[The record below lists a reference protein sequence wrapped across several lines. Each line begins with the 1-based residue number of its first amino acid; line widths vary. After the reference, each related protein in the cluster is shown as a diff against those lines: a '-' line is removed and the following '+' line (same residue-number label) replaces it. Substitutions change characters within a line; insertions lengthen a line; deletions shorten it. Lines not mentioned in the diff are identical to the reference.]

1 MRARAFGVSVDTVEK
16 HKKFVEK
23 HKLNITLLA
32 DPEKV
37 VVRKFSGTNLL
48 GWANRKS
55 FLIDPFGKLR
65 KIYDDVNTK
74 THASEVLRD
83 LEGLTEIVESLG
95 KLESSNRQILE
106 SITAASRIQKALL
119 PELDTVKS
127 QFKDFSLL
135 WEPRDIVGGDCYWT
149 VKNNNHIWFGLFDCT
164 GHGIPGA
171 FVTLIL
177 LSKLSRIF
185 HNARGFSDFRP
196 STLLEEV
203 DTSLKDSFNQER
215 SNFTREGADG
225 CVLLWEIGSNE
236 VIISGANMSLITQIN
251 DKICVHTGVRRSL
264 GYGRKNVKKFEDKI
278 LSIEK
283 SSRIF
288 LFSDGVI
295 DEGNEVSGISYGR
308 KNLQNLLVDHKSSTL
323 DELTLG
329 LKESLSK
336 WRNSRPRR
344 DDVSFVAIEPL

>member
-1 MRARAFGVSVDTVEK
+1 M
-16 HKKFVEK
+16 
-23 HKLNITLLA
+23 
-32 DPEKV
+32 
-37 VVRKFSGTNLL
+37 
-48 GWANRKS
+48 
-55 FLIDPFGKLR
+55 
-65 KIYDDVNTK
+65 
-74 THASEVLRD
+74 
-83 LEGLTEIVESLG
+83 
-95 KLESSNRQILE
+95 
-106 SITAASRIQKALL
+106 
-119 PELDTVKS
+119 
-127 QFKDFSLL
+127 
-135 WEPRDIVGGDCYWT
+135 
-149 VKNNNHIWFGLFDCT
+149 
-164 GHGIPGA
+164 
-171 FVTLIL
+171 
-177 LSKLSRIF
+177 
-185 HNARGFSDFRP
+185 
-196 STLLEEV
+196 EEV

-288 LFSDGVI
+288 LFSDGVV

-344 DDVSFVAIEPL
+344 DDLSFVAIEPL